1 MRKRILPLIMVML
14 MIFTALPISAS
25 ASTLYYGKTINSG
38 ETYTDTSFEMWC
50 WYGSETFTN
59 NGTVNI
65 SNGFTLGYQA
75 SFVNNSEFTFTGSN
89 STFGVSSGCSFQNN
103 GTARISG
110 CYNLGLED
118 SFVNTGTLYLSDISN
133 FNVSGVVN
141 TGKIVCGNSV
151 PDRLIDTLKEK
162 SSGDGTVVKEGES
175 TPSTS
180 TKYTITYDLNGGSW
194 KNTPDESIYSYYYKT
209 NDAEPYYKIGFD
221 EPFDTLND
229 NLERE
234 NYDFIGWTCD
244 KDSSQEP
251 TKYLDIMTNW
261 QSNITLTAHWQPKQQ
276 YVYYYLDGGVFSDDI
291 TTPEII
297 KHESGISYSLFNIES
312 DDFTLPTPTKPGY
325 DFIGWV
331 AGGTSDVY
339 PTVTIT
345 KGTVGNQSYTAKWKA
360 NGNTPYTVNI
370 YYMDVNGQYKEVPDI
385 TKTEAGETDTTAT
398 VPSSAYIKNGFSYDD
413 AKSTDS
419 GTITGDGKLQLSL
432 YYTRNQYDIAFKS
445 YDGSETLY
453 SYNGYYG
460 TEITFQGNKPVIK
473 DEDYIYTFVGWS
485 ANKNSPYALSSLGT
499 VTENKTF
506 YAAFEKEATSCLI
519 TFADTTGFAPLENTT
534 YKLKKGTDFSINLY
548 LASEKYYV
556 GTEQW
561 GLTYKELSVAGND
574 GIGLKLGTDFTYSFD
589 GYGKPVVFSI
599 PNVTKDLN
607 ITFKACYH
615 ETHDYNPEFDVI
627 KENATCS
634 KEGKVLRTCY
644 KCGKVVSE
652 KISVAPDNHTDLK
665 HIEAKAATKT
675 AEGNIEYWYCV
686 DCGKY
691 YKDAKATQEITKEQ
705 TVTAKLPSDNNTSA
719 GGSTGNN
726 NKPSSNATTSPQT
739 GGSTGNNNKPSSN
752 ATALPQTGDTS
763 NPALLVVLMLVSGSA
778 AIGTAVVGSKKKHN
792 R

>member
-1 MRKRILPLIMVML
+1 MRKRILTFIMVML

-50 WYGSETFTN
+50 WYGNETFTN

-141 TGKIVCGNSV
+141 TGKIVCGNGV
-151 PDRLIDTLKEK
+151 PDRLIGALKEK
-162 SSGDGTVVKEGES
+162 SSGDGTVVKEGET

-180 TKYTITYDLNGGSW
+180 TRYTITYDLNGGHW
-194 KNTPDESIYSYYYKT
+194 ENTPDESIYSYYYKT
-209 NDAEPYYKIGFD
+209 NDATPYYKIGFD
-221 EPFDTLND
+221 EPFDTLNS

-244 KDSSQEP
+244 KDSSQTP
-251 TKYLDIMTNW
+251 SKYLDIMTNW
-261 QSNITLTAHWQPKQQ
+261 QSNITLTAHWKPKQQ
-276 YVYYYLDGGVFSDDI
+276 YVFYYLNGGTFSNDI
-291 TTPEII
+291 TTPEI
-297 KHESGISYSLFNIES
+297 KQGDGVLYSLFNVES
-312 DDFTLPTPTKPGY
+312 DNFTLPTPTKPGY
-325 DFIGWV
+325 SFIGWK

-339 PTVTIT
+339 PAVTIT
-345 KGTVGNQSYTAKWKA
+345 KGTVGNQTYTAKWEA

-370 YYMDVNGQYKEVPDI
+370 YYMDKNGQYQETPDR
-385 TKTEAGETDTTAT
+385 TKPEIGATDTIAT
-398 VPSSAYIKNGFSYDD
+398 VPDSAYIKNGFSFD
-413 AKSTDS
+413 ATKSSNS
-419 GTITGDGKLQLSL
+419 GTITGDGKLKLSL
-432 YYTRNQYDIAFKS
+432 YYARNQYDITFKS

-453 SYNGYYG
+453 SYKGYYDTKIEFKG
-460 TEITFQGNKPVIK
+460 DEPAIK
-473 DEDYIYTFVGWS
+473 DEDYNYTFTGWS
-485 ANKNSPYALSSLGT
+485 TNKNSQHPLSLGT
-499 VTENKTF
+499 IVENQTF
-506 YAAFEKEATSCLI
+506 YAAFEKEATFCLVN
-519 TFADTTGFAPLENTT
+519 FVNTTGFAPLENTT
-534 YKLKKGTDFSINLY
+534 YKLKKGEDFNINLY
-548 LASEKYYV
+548 LANEKYYV

-561 GLTYKELSVAGND
+561 GLTFEEMFVAGD
-574 GIGLKLGTDFTYSFD
+574 DRKGLKPGTDFTYSFD
-589 GYGKPVVFSI
+589 GYGNPVVFSI

-634 KEGKVLRTCY
+634 KEGEVLRTCY

-652 KISVAPDNHTDLK
+652 ITSIAPDNHAGLK
-665 HIEAKAATKT
+665 HIDAVAATKT
-675 AEGNIEYWYCV
+675 AEGNIEYWYCEG
-686 DCGKY
+686 CGKY
-691 YKDAKATQEITKEQ
+691 YKDAKATQEITKAQ
-705 TVTAKLPSDNNTSA
+705 TVTAKLPSDNNENT
-719 GGSTGNN
+719 GGNDSNN
-726 NKPSSNATTSPQT
+726 NKP
-739 GGSTGNNNKPSSN
+739 GNGAN
-752 ATALPQTGDTS
+752 TLPQTGDNS
-763 NPALLVVLMLVSGSA
+763 SLALWIALLLASGGA
-778 AIGTAVVGSKKKHN
+778 VTATTVYSRKKKCCN
-792 R
+792 